1 MEIESEYS
9 QAESAA
15 NKYLCVSILML
26 VDWDT
31 IAGWAGEKQGRKE
44 AELYDQQHFPTPSL
58 YIVEPIKTL
67 KTYAQTK
74 EEEFP

>member
-15 NKYLCVSILML
+15 NKYLCVSVLML

-31 IAGWAGEKQGRKE
+31 IAGWAGEKQGKKE
-44 AELYDQQHFPTPSL
+44 AELSNQQHVPTLSL
-58 YIVEPIKTL
+58 EVAEHTKTL
-67 KTYAQTK
+67 KT
-74 EEEFP
+74 

>member
-1 MEIESEYS
+1 MEIDSEYS

-31 IAGWAGEKQGRKE
+31 IAGGTGEKQGQKE
-44 AELYDQQHFPTPSL
+44 AELNQQHFPTPSL
-58 YIVEPIKTL
+58 LFKWQKL
-67 KTYAQTK
+67 
-74 EEEFP
+74 